1 MGELGV
7 ASQDSTVLDVDWKKG
22 ISPLAVLRR
31 VDRDDVLAESA
42 TIPVSVKHPAA
53 DAALPV
59 SSTTLTRRVVPLGID
74 LSKEAAYESDRPPTT
89 YHNIHYANCDP
100 G

>member
-1 MGELGV
+1 
-7 ASQDSTVLDVDWKKG
+7 VLDVDDKKG
-22 ISPLAVLRR
+22 ISPLAVSRR
-31 VDRDDVLAESA
+31 VDRDDVLAGSA

-53 DAALPV
+53 DAARGV
-59 SSTTLTRRVVPLGID
+59 DDVDRRVVPLGID
-74 LSKEAAYESDRPPTT
+74 LSKEAAYESDHPPTT